1 MGAMGAAWAPAPFQV
16 GSGARRVADRAAWPH
31 GLAGAAAG
39 LALLWPVS
47 PGCPGAEGPQDDGA
61 RLTVKCRFSALEVAP
76 RGISVSVGARALES
90 AFLTCSQ

>member
-1 MGAMGAAWAPAPFQV
+1 MGAMGAAWPPAPFQV

-47 PGCPGAEGPQDDGA
+47 AGCPGAEGPQDDGA
-61 RLTVKCRFSALEVAP
+61 RLTVKCRFSPSRWP
-76 RGISVSVGARALES
+76 RAASL
-90 AFLTCSQ
+90 FLWVRGPWNLRS